1 MDHEDPTAHF
11 ALAHKGPMVH
21 PGLYLGKMGCGAF
34 MGWTNLVGQTL
45 ASRPKLKESL
55 LHSKAITAVSL
66 LEPTLLVKKYND
78 PNCTLP

>member
-21 PGLYLGKMGCGAF
+21 PGLYLGKMCCGAF

-45 ASRPKLKESL
+45 YSL
-55 LHSKAITAVSL
+55 HALSISANSPNYAMLLCNQSMLLFSKAML
-66 LEPTLLVKKYND
+66 LFNQS
-78 PNCTLP
+78 